1 MTEPEIITSAK
12 LEIIKRLVNLLTEHK
27 VPYQFTGGLAGNI
40 HGSKW
45 PLHDIDLEM
54 PRAHIELV
62 AYLLRQHI
70 VSPLRFYQDNE
81 FQMVMFNLKIDDIE
95 IDINQI
101 EAQQICHKGQWVP
114 LTVDIKKAQLMPF
127 HGIKVSVQPL
137 EQIIAY
143 KTMLG
148 RTNDVDDLTKLLNL

>member
-1 MTEPEIITSAK
+1 MAERATISSEQ
-12 LEIIKRLVNLLTEHK
+12 LEVVKRLVTLLNEHK

-70 VSPLRFYQDNE
+70 VTPLRFYQDDE
-81 FQMVMFNLKIDDIE
+81 FQLVMLDLKIDEIE
-95 IDINQI
+95 VDINQI

-114 LTVDIKKAQLMPF
+114 HVVDIKKAQLMPF
-127 HGIKVSVQPL
+127 HGLKVSVQPL
-137 EQIIAY
+137 DQLIAY
-143 KTMLG
+143 KTILG
-148 RTNDVDDLTKLLNL
+148 RDKDVADLSKLLIL

>member
-1 MTEPEIITSAK
+1 MTGSEIIASEK
-12 LEIIKRLVNLLTEHK
+12 LEIIKRLVFLLNEHK

-45 PLHDIDLEM
+45 PLNDIDLEM

-70 VSPLRFYQDNE
+70 VSPLRFYQDDE
-81 FQMVMFNLKIDDIE
+81 FQMVMLNLKIDEIE
-95 IDINQI
+95 VDINQI
-101 EAQQICHKGQWVP
+101 EAQQICHNGQWVP
-114 LTVDIKKAQLMPF
+114 LIVDIKKAQILPF
-127 HGIKVSVQPL
+127 HGLKVSVQPL
-137 EQIIAY
+137 DQLIAY

-148 RTNDVDDLTKLLNL
+148 RTKDVEDLAKLLNF